1 MIAQLDLTH
10 HNPQCLEQLF
20 RLPNTFCKVGSIMSR
35 FVKRNKPT
43 WEELER
49 LVRQSRR
56 SLRSMSPESLSR
68 LDVLYRQT
76 TTHLSQVATRTTDRR
91 LIVYLND
98 LVASAHG
105 LIYLPPKRSL
115 LGGFRAFLF
124 EGFARTLAR
133 QWKVH
138 ALSATL
144 LIGGAVLAYFLSMAD
159 PLANYA
165 LWPREDPRQPGSTPE
180 QLLEVLRGNRDD
192 SGGMKFFFA
201 SFLFTHNLKV
211 ALLAMALGV
220 LAGIPTSLLMI
231 YNGMILGVFVA
242 IHLRAGINAEMWAWI
257 LPHGVTEMGAII
269 LCGGIGLMLG
279 KAIVAP
285 GFSTRTAALRLAG
298 QEAAT
303 TAFGVTGM
311 LCAAAV
317 IESFLRQSH
326 LSTGA
331 RLVFATG
338 SALFWLVFMIH
349 GMRQERIALAEGT
362 TRCGG

>member
-1 MIAQLDLTH
+1 
-10 HNPQCLEQLF
+10 
-20 RLPNTFCKVGSIMSR
+20 
-35 FVKRNKPT
+35 
-43 WEELER
+43 
-49 LVRQSRR
+49 
-56 SLRSMSPESLSR
+56 
-68 LDVLYRQT
+68 VLYRRT
-76 TTHLSQVATRTTDRR
+76 TIHLSQVATRTTDRR
-91 LIVYLND
+91 LIAYLND

-115 LGGFRAFLF
+115 WAGLRFFLL

-133 QWKVH
+133 HWKAH
-138 ALSATL
+138 ALSGAL
-144 LIGGAVLAYFLSMAD
+144 LLGGAVLAYCLSMAD

-192 SGGMKFFFA
+192 SGGTKFAFA

-211 ALLAMALGV
+211 GILAMALGV

-242 IHLRAGINAEMWAWI
+242 IHIRAGVNAEMWAWI
-257 LPHGVTEMGAII
+257 LPHGVTEMGAIV

-279 KAIVAP
+279 RAIVAP
-285 GFSTRTAALRLAG
+285 GMSTRTTSLRLAG

-303 TAFGVTGM
+303 TALGVTGM

-326 LSTGA
+326 LSVAA
-331 RLVFATG
+331 RLAFAGG
-338 SALFWLVFMIH
+338 SVLFWFSFLIH
-349 GMRQERIALAEGT
+349 GLRQERIAMVSAT
-362 TRCGG
+362 TRGDRPFPLINV